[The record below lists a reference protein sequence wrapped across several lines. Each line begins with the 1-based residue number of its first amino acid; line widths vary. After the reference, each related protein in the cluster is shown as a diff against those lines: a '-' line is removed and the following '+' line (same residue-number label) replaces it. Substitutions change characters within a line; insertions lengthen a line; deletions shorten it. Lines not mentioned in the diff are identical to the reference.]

1 MTICVEQ
8 KGVPNEYLHID
19 ITTLLRQ
26 VTSRHTVIRANLGGK
41 NESNLVHIPPDSDLR
56 PCSSPYEL
64 YYLIYNLVTRIS
76 RPVREMP
83 RLKAHRDAHQTYPGA
98 I

>member
-26 VTSRHTVIRANLGGK
+26 VTSRHTVIPANLGGK

-56 PCSSPYEL
+56 PL
-64 YYLIYNLVTRIS
+64 LVLLT
-76 RPVREMP
+76 
-83 RLKAHRDAHQTYPGA
+83 AHH
-98 I
+98 